1 MNVAQYCGL
10 GVVLSVLVYY
20 LTLDT
25 LSTQCA
31 PKTAPQPLGVRLS
44 APTGKQHVLVTG
56 GAGYIGSHAALRLLK
71 DGHAVTV
78 LDNLSRGNR
87 GAVDVLAQ
95 QAGAGQFQFVE
106 ADLGKGAVVRDVFQ
120 RCHFDT
126 VMHFAAVAYVGA
138 RASPLL
144 IAPPPFKLA
153 RLLYPIGPIFVAR
166 ANSILYLHTL
176 HDFVCAQL
184 ALPPA
189 LANAY
194 DYSVQARAWQS
205 RCDTIT
211 TSLQT
216 W

>member
-31 PKTAPQPLGVRLS
+31 PKTAPQPLGVKLS

-87 GAVDVLAQ
+87 GAVDVLTQ

-106 ADLGKGAVVRDVFQ
+106 ADLGEGAVVRDVFQ

-138 RASPLL
+138 HANPFLAASPPFM
-144 IAPPPFKLA
+144 IASASNSVSRSDRCSCCKKRTVLA
-153 RLLYPIGPIFVAR
+153 HA
-166 ANSILYLHTL
+166 
-176 HDFVCAQL
+176 AQL
-184 ALPPA
+184 RLRTIRPSSPA
-189 LANAY
+189 LARASGH
-194 DYSVQARAWQS
+194 SVQARAWQS
-205 RCDTIT
+205 HCDIITI
-211 TSLQT
+211 
-216 W
+216 